1 MGDIPLCWCGKPSR
15 DPERYD
21 WCGKCKTPSDP
32 EIASA
37 WQNRRELVEQ
47 RDSYKAKAEELEL
60 SLNIA
65 TDGRNHWW
73 ERQVGEIT
81 DRLMTIVDD
90 EIDPMP
96 TAGPHESMDR
106 IVAGL
111 RAFRAEAEEW
121 QARAEALAGVLREIA
136 KPVDC
141 PADEVALWDELS
153 AKAALN
159 AYDAANT
166 SEGSGE
172 ALPPP
177 QAEGS
182 SPKAPEPLR
191 ASLPGDTEHKRLLK
205 LVVCKPEDYQPWGQ
219 DPRWERP
226 DRVNGDCSSGCKWA
240 RWLEGDLAADWC
252 VCTNPASHRCGLL
265 TFEHQG
271 CQKFEAEPD
280 DPDGYHGLET
290 YIPGLGTVRECIGC
304 SCLVPGGPTRCRRCA
319 NEATCAKG

>member
-159 AYDAANT
+159 AYDAAKT
-166 SEGSGE
+166 SKGGDADAPAGTPADSGSTREATPPPSRVGGGGSTTRVEAWRIQWCSCGARPGEPCRGNPIGGHSRSDKACDECGALCCAPGE
-172 ALPPP
+172 ALCYACREHTKEPVRPFP
-177 QAEGS
+177 AGAGIAHAVKRDVAE
-182 SPKAPEPLR
+182 ALR
-191 ASLPGDTEHKRLLK
+191 ASTEGREHTEWAKALIAAAGRL
-205 LVVCKPEDYQPWGQ
+205 G
-219 DPRWERP
+219 
-226 DRVNGDCSSGCKWA
+226 
-240 RWLEGDLAADWC
+240 
-252 VCTNPASHRCGLL
+252 
-265 TFEHQG
+265 
-271 CQKFEAEPD
+271 
-280 DPDGYHGLET
+280 
-290 YIPGLGTVRECIGC
+290 
-304 SCLVPGGPTRCRRCA
+304 
-319 NEATCAKG
+319 

>member
-1 MGDIPLCWCGKPSR
+1 MGELDDVLSWIAGIESDDNTDLDDDGLKRWLAQHIVAR
-15 DPERYD
+15 DAAIRAEAKREERAR
-21 WCGKCKTPSDP
+21 
-32 EIASA
+32 IATDGYVPAS
-37 WQNRRELVEQ
+37 E
-47 RDSYKAKAEELEL
+47 RDAYKAKAEE
-60 SLNIA
+60 
-65 TDGRNHWW
+65 W

-90 EIDPMP
+90 EIGVVP
-96 TAGPHESMDR
+96 TAGPHDSMDR

-177 QAEGS
+177 PAKGS

-191 ASLPGDTEHKRLLK
+191 DSLPSIVNAVKRD
-205 LVVCKPEDYQPWGQ
+205 V
-219 DPRWERP
+219 
-226 DRVNGDCSSGCKWA
+226 A
-240 RWLEGDLAADWC
+240 
-252 VCTNPASHRCGLL
+252 
-265 TFEHQG
+265 
-271 CQKFEAEPD
+271 EA
-280 DPDGYHGLET
+280 LR
-290 YIPGLGTVRECIGC
+290 IVVREHDGKRTTMAQALRELADLLCP
-304 SCLVPGGPTRCRRCA
+304 ST
-319 NEATCAKG
+319 